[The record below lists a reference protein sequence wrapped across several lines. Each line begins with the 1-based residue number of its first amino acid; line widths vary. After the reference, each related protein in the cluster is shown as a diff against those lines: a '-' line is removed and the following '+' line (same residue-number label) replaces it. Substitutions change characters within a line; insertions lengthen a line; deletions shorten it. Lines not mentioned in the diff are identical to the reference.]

1 MFLADRRTDGQTDR
15 QTDRYDEA
23 NSPPFPIFRTLLNVC
38 LGEIDCK
45 VFRYSMVRLQHRILV
60 GLNVLQYFTTR
71 EWKFQCSK
79 FLALRTQL
87 TPEDNKTFFMNCED
101 VDDKDFILNAVL
113 GARQYCL
120 KEPLSSLPRCR
131 RNIKM

>member
-1 MFLADRRTDGQTDR
+1 
-15 QTDRYDEA
+15 
-23 NSPPFPIFRTLLNVC
+23 
-38 LGEIDCK
+38 
-45 VFRYSMVRLQHRILV
+45 MVRLQHKILA
-60 GLNVLQYFTTR
+60 GLSVLQYFTTR
-71 EWKFQCSK
+71 DWKFPCTN

-87 TPEDNKTFFMNCED
+87 NPTDNKIFFMNCEEAD
-101 VDDKDFILNAVL
+101 YEEYLANSVL

>member
-1 MFLADRRTDGQTDR
+1 
-15 QTDRYDEA
+15 
-23 NSPPFPIFRTLLNVC
+23 
-38 LGEIDCK
+38 
-45 VFRYSMVRLQHRILV
+45 MVRLQYKILA

-71 EWKFQCSK
+71 EWKFACPN

-87 TPEDNKTFFMNCED
+87 NPTDNQVFFMNSED
-101 VDDKDFILNAVL
+101 ADDEEFIEKSVL
-113 GARQYCL
+113 GARLYCL